1 MAEPISHY
9 CDAVEANGF
18 LFVSGCPATDESGA
32 LVGGDDTAA
41 QCAQVLRNLGAIL
54 AAGGCT
60 PQDVVKV
67 NVYLT
72 DVGDRP
78 LINPL
83 RQAFFGNTRPASTL
97 VGVRELPVPGMKVE
111 IEAVAVVPASQDPAM
126 RGSQDPGRKPAK
138 DARTHARAD
147 QATTTA
153 AVSLGQ
159 TRGIA
164 GRSASAG
171 ASTRRARGS
180 RALRCPR
187 LRPRRDSPAR
197 GRRRPAGRRQSR

>member
-1 MAEPISHY
+1 VAEPISHY

-72 DVGDRP
+72 DVADRP

-83 RQAFFGNTRPASTL
+83 RQAFFGDARPASTL

-111 IEAVAVVPASQDPAM
+111 IEAVAVVPPS
-126 RGSQDPGRKPAK
+126 
-138 DARTHARAD
+138 
-147 QATTTA
+147 
-153 AVSLGQ
+153 
-159 TRGIA
+159 
-164 GRSASAG
+164 
-171 ASTRRARGS
+171 
-180 RALRCPR
+180 
-187 LRPRRDSPAR
+187 
-197 GRRRPAGRRQSR
+197 